1 MKLSQNKSKNPRRR
15 YKAPQNAHI
24 LPVCSAFSPLCAL
37 PGALIFILKWFHV
50 FIIMGIFFIS
60 AHAAPL
66 EKTAEKKHGDVVG
79 SVKITV
85 SDKEITI
92 AESISLKIE
101 VKSPNGYTAHL
112 PDFKEYGFS
121 TDFNERSQRFRATDI
136 SEIKEKKS
144 DDGTIIYTREF
155 TLEPWLSGNYAILPL
170 MIPFFET
177 KAADDTHE
185 GEEQPSGWEIPAFN
199 VMTEG
204 MRINVKPLSGSR
216 KKLSDLFGQSDYKM
230 EKLTKRV
237 RRKEDKSDDEL
248 KTEQE
253 QEKEAFVALK
263 KRSFPWWILWLFLSL
278 FIIAPLVWFFGRK
291 KLSEIFSPKPKPAHE
306 VAYMELEK
314 LRNSNLLMQG
324 KIKEFYYELSYIL
337 RKYIGNRY
345 NIYAANQTTEEFF
358 SILLESNPFDKSS
371 EEILHTFSDFADTVK
386 YSLYRPDGKV
396 AEQSYNT
403 AKSFVD
409 DTKLTQEEAS

>member
-1 MKLSQNKSKNPRRR
+1 M
-15 YKAPQNAHI
+15 
-24 LPVCSAFSPLCAL
+24 
-37 PGALIFILKWFHV
+37 LKWLHV
-50 FIIMGIFFIS
+50 FIITGVLFIS
-60 AHAAPL
+60 AHAATL

-79 SVKITV
+79 TVKVTV

-92 AESISLKIE
+92 AESIMLKIE
-101 VKSPNGYTAHL
+101 VISPNGYTARL
-112 PDFKEYGFS
+112 PVFTEYGFS

-144 DDGTIIYTREF
+144 DDGTIIYTMEF

-170 MIPFFET
+170 MIPFFDKKT
-177 KAADDTHE
+177 AGD
-185 GEEQPSGWEIPAFN
+185 EQPTGWEIPTFN
-199 VMTEG
+199 VMTDG
-204 MRINVKPLSGSR
+204 IRVNVKPLSGDR

-263 KRSFPWWILWLFLSL
+263 KRNFPWWILWLFLSL

-324 KIKEFYYELSYIL
+324 QIKEFYYELSYIL

-345 NIYAANQTTEEFF
+345 NIYAANQTSEEFF
-358 SILLESNPFDKSS
+358 LLLLESNPFDKSS
-371 EEILHTFSDFADTVK
+371 EEILHEFSDFADTVK
-386 YSLYRPDGKV
+386 YSLYRPDGKA
-396 AEQSYNT
+396 AERSYNT
-403 AKSFVD
+403 AKSFVE